1 MKISRLARTMTDC
14 FNMKSGNGRRLSL
27 LTAGLMTVLTGVAS
41 ADVKLPTVI
50 DSHMVVQ
57 RDAPIVFWGSADAG
71 EKVTVTMGGSSE
83 EATAGDDSQWS
94 VSLPARKADGK
105 SHTITVAGQNTIT
118 LEDVLIGE
126 VWVGSGQSNMEW
138 QLKNTHGAQEAIAAA
153 KHPNIRLFHV
163 PKVQKPQ
170 PADDVVADWK
180 VCTPENVPAFS
191 AVLYYYGRKLHEELD
206 VPVGLIN
213 SSWGG
218 SPIEPWTIKDG
229 KGGGMYNGMI
239 APLTSFS
246 IRGAI
251 WYQGETNVLRKN
263 GLTYFDKMND
273 LIGGWRKEWQPELPF
288 YFVQIAPWSGR
299 YEEGQLPAL
308 WEAQAQSLKIP
319 ETGMAVITDLVDN
332 IADIHPRNKLDVG
345 NRLARW
351 ALAKTY
357 GKDVVFSGPLFKS
370 VAIDGK
376 KARVSFAHAAGL
388 KSRDG
393 KALTEFQIAGDDGK
407 FVDATAK
414 IDGDT
419 VVVSADTIA
428 APKDVRFGW
437 HKVAN
442 PNLVNGAGLPA
453 SPFQS
458 NKWQGGT
465 GE

>member
-1 MKISRLARTMTDC
+1 MACIATSAVLLA
-14 FNMKSGNGRRLSL
+14 LSS
-27 LTAGLMTVLTGVAS
+27 TAS
-41 ADVKLPTVI
+41 AEVKLPTVL
-50 DSHMVVQ
+50 DSHMVLQ
-57 RDAPIVFWGSADAG
+57 RDAPITIWGWADAG
-71 EKVTVTMGGSSE
+71 EKVTVTMGDASQE
-83 EATAGDDSQWS
+83 TTAADNGTWK
-94 VSLPARKADGK
+94 VSLPALKADGQAH
-105 SHTITVAGQNTIT
+105 SITVAGNNTIK
-118 LEDVLIGE
+118 LEDILIGE

-138 QLKNTHGAQEAIAAA
+138 QLRSTHGAQEAIAAA
-153 KHPNIRLFHV
+153 NHPNIRLFHV
-163 PKVQKPQ
+163 PKVQKPE

-180 VCTPENVPAFS
+180 VCTPENIPAFS

-218 SPIEPWTIKDG
+218 SPIEPWTVKDG

-319 ETGMAVITDLVDN
+319 DTGMAVITDLVDN

-345 NRLARW
+345 KRLARW
-351 ALAKTY
+351 ALVKTY
-357 GKDVVFSGPLFKS
+357 GKDVIYSGPLFKS
-370 VAIDGK
+370 VTIDGA

-393 KALTEFQIAGDDGK
+393 KPLNEFQIAGVDGK
-407 FVDATAK
+407 FVDATAE
-414 IDGDT
+414 IDGAT
-419 VVVSADTIA
+419 VVVSAESVT
-428 APKDVRFGW
+428 APKHVRFGW
-437 HKVAN
+437 HKVTN

-458 NKWQGGT
+458 NNWLGGT